1 METVPSSE
9 AGPLGSPLPQEF
21 LNQLSNQEE
30 VLVSS
35 RDARGTG
42 RVAMWF
48 AISPRGYVYLLTPS
62 FSLKAQRWQE
72 DPWVRLTV
80 PGGGP
85 SQEGVV
91 RRVGLAEL
99 EGDLALILSRFAMAG
114 AVTAES
120 LAWMLESGSHML
132 LRVERSS

>member
-1 METVPSSE
+1 MVSPEADSPS
-9 AGPLGSPLPQEF
+9 AALPRDF
-21 LNQLSNQEE
+21 LDRLAVQEE

-35 RDARGTG
+35 RGADKTG
-42 RVAMWF
+42 RVVMWF

-62 FSLKAQRWQE
+62 FSLKAQRWQQ

-91 RRVGLAEL
+91 RAIGLAEL
-99 EGDLALILSRFAMAG
+99 GGDLPLILDRFAMSG
-114 AVTAES
+114 AVTAEA
-120 LAWMLESGSHML
+120 LAWMLESGSHLL
-132 LRVERSS
+132 LRVERVA